1 MLGIIRY
8 GFINTKIRGL
18 KREYLRKEDYNKIIE
33 APYKEIVKVLMETPY
48 REEVRGL
55 QETPTPIEMEKIL
68 IKSLTRSYLKVLKWL
83 PKQAMRVI
91 ALYMMK
97 YEAENIKAAIRLK
110 TLGASVERLKQHLTP
125 IPLGLKIEEYV
136 KVYEESKN
144 LRELLEKLVE
154 IGVPIPIHKIF
165 EKEFKEED
173 AKIVEAK
180 IDKIVYEAIINEA
193 KRLDGKSSKSV
204 REMLGIEID
213 LTNIKN
219 TLRAKKLK
227 IDWNEL
233 EENIITPTYKIN
245 MQKIRKA
252 FEKEDQKEVLTELM
266 EKEYKPLLK
275 QSIEAINKG
284 GIEELEKLFNK
295 EIHKGYQ
302 KVWKKGFQ
310 YDISPTL
317 AYLTKKWTEIRNL
330 KVIIYGK
337 SLEIPKRKI
346 MEEIII

>member
-68 IKSLTRSYLKVLKWL
+68 IKLLTRSYLKVLKWL

-245 MQKIRKA
+245 MQKIRRA

-295 EIHKGYQ
+295 EIYKGYQ

>member
-1 MLGIIRY
+1 MFGIIRY

-18 KREYLRKEDYNKIIE
+18 KREYIKREDYSKIIE

-48 REEVRGL
+48 REDVRGL
-55 QETPTPIEMEKIL
+55 QETPTPIEMERIL
-68 IKSLTRSYLKVLKWL
+68 IKSLTKSYLKVLKWL
-83 PKQAMRVI
+83 PKQAMKVI

-110 TLGASVERLKQHLTP
+110 TLGASIERLKQHLTP

-136 KVYEESKN
+136 KVYEESKD

-154 IGVPIPIHKIF
+154 VGVPIPIHKIL
-165 EKEFKEED
+165 EKEFKED
-173 AKIVEAK
+173 VKIIEAK
-180 IDKIVYEAIINEA
+180 IDKIVYETIINEA

-204 REMLGIEID
+204 REMIGIEID

-219 TLRAKKLK
+219 TIRAKKLK
-227 IDWNEL
+227 INWNEL

-245 MQKIRKA
+245 LQKIRRA
-252 FEKEDQKEVLTELM
+252 FEKEDQREVIKELM
-266 EKEYKPLLK
+266 EKEYKSLLK
-275 QSIEAINKG
+275 QSIEAIDKE
-284 GIEELEKLFNK
+284 GIERLEKLFNK
-295 EIHKGYQ
+295 EIYRSYQ
-302 KVWKKGFQ
+302 KVWRKGFQ

-317 AYLTKKWTEIRNL
+317 AYLTRKWTEIRNL

-337 SLEIPKRKI
+337 SLELPKRKI
-346 MEEIII
+346 MEEIIV